1 MREDLLRFLS
11 RNRTLIST
19 TLVLL
24 ANLIAA
30 RIVLSYGQH
39 AENAH
44 MSAKYFLSFLLSVIA
59 MITLARSLFVYQ
71 ASGSRAQFFNMLIMG
86 LSLFFWAWKAF
97 HLQCQ
102 GCLISG

>member
-1 MREDLLRFLS
+1 MREDMLRFLS
-11 RNRTLIST
+11 RNRTLVSAV
-19 TLVLL
+19 LVLL

-44 MSAKYFLSFLLSVIA
+44 MSAKFLLTFLLSVIA
-59 MITLARSLFVYQ
+59 MITLTRSLVVYQ
-71 ASGSRAQFFNMLIMG
+71 ASGSRSQFFNMLIMG

-102 GCLISG
+102 GCLACG